1 MGRLPADLLFYAW
14 DDEVEFRRF
23 VVEVAWRFADA
34 TQGPLEHRIEEAV
47 VGYFNDLSE
56 RYDGAALEVSAAK
69 AAAKAAEEEAEEEA
83 EEDYEEAEKD
93 QTEEEEEEVEEAS
106 EEEPEE
112 EPEEEAEDKP
122 EAVTVPNVPADH
134 PIHDEVRALLPAF
147 ADLQATTQ
155 ARGFRPS
162 SQSIE
167 AGVAVWASFNALAK
181 YRPDEHYREIF
192 AFVRYTI
199 KPVCFAAMGRE
210 LPQEPK

>member
-34 TQGPLEHRIEEAV
+34 TQGPLEHRIEEAI
-47 VGYFNDLSE
+47 VGYFSDLSE
-56 RYDGAALEVSAAK
+56 RYDGAALEVRAAK
-69 AAAKAAEEEAEEEA
+69 AAAKAAEEPEEAAEEEA

-93 QTEEEEEEVEEAS
+93 QTEEAEEVEE
-106 EEEPEE
+106 EEESED
-112 EPEEEAEDKP
+112 EPEAEAEP

-147 ADLQATTQ
+147 EGLQETVQ

-167 AGVAVWASFNALAK
+167 AGVALWAGFNALAK
-181 YRPDEHYREIF
+181 YRSDEHYREIF